1 MEKKFI
7 NMCVF
12 SLMAKGL
19 KVAADGAAG
28 AGGARQQKPPQE
40 WYTIV
45 VYEKP
50 RSKTVMLYVGRQTY
64 VFNIPADVNIGNVA
78 VIIKKWRAGGKVVAC
93 SASIHVENLMKLLAY
108 AAKQLVLRDS

>member
-50 RSKTVMLYVGRQTY
+50 RSKTEPQSAQGHDVGEE
-64 VFNIPADVNIGNVA
+64 D
-78 VIIKKWRAGGKVVAC
+78 
-93 SASIHVENLMKLLAY
+93 
-108 AAKQLVLRDS
+108 